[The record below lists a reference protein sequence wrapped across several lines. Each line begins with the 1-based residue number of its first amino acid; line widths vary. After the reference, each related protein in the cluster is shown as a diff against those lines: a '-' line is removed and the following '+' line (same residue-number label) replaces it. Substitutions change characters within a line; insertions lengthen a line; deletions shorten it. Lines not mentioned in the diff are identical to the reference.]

1 MAVELRVAGQ
11 LAVIGETGQRQHLES
26 TQAQVA
32 LALLLLERDRGVT
45 RDELA
50 NVIWPYGSPPT
61 WASALR
67 NVLSRLRRF
76 VLTAMPSLEQP
87 VVVQGRHYL
96 LQLPDDAVVDIE
108 VAEREI
114 VAAQDALAAGDVG
127 SALRLAARGADR
139 LRSPFLSANDGPWV
153 ASWRGR
159 LTELLALALETGS
172 QAAVGAGDNARALFL
187 ANEATTRS
195 PLRERSHRCL
205 MAAHAAAGNRGEA
218 LRVYQRLRYRL
229 AQELGVD
236 PSLDTEAAYLDLLGP
251 APAPLPAYPGLA
263 VADPIG
269 DPAGFVARD
278 AEMAVLSDA
287 WATTAPARRHLVFVT
302 GEAGAG
308 KTRLA
313 REAGYRVAAEGGL
326 VLFGRCD
333 REALIPYQ
341 PLVEAFDGYIAAMP
355 ADQLPELSPA
365 MRCGLAAIFPSLDA
379 TTCCGVSTDR
389 AKLFDGVTR
398 LVEGITRQRPAVLI
412 LDDLHWANSETL
424 WLLRH
429 LVRHADEGTF
439 LVIAIARD
447 DLIGGS
453 PLRHLIRGL
462 EREGSASWLPLAGL
476 DRTAIARLAE
486 HISPSEARPGV
497 DAERL
502 ASDTAG
508 NPSLVVDL
516 LRGGH
521 ANGGAISSTP
531 RGSHVPHAVRDVLSA
546 KLDAT
551 FNAAVEPLLH
561 AAALTQAGFDLPVV
575 AAAAGLGSSDALDAL
590 DAALAVGLVVES
602 DDLDHLS
609 GATYRFRH
617 DVIRRVI
624 ADQLSAA
631 RRRHLHDRL
640 AEAARQGTLDCGG
653 APT

>member
-1 MAVELRVAGQ
+1 M
-11 LAVIGETGQRQHLES
+11 
-26 TQAQVA
+26 
-32 LALLLLERDRGVT
+32 
-45 RDELA
+45 
-50 NVIWPYGSPPT
+50 
-61 WASALR
+61 
-67 NVLSRLRRF
+67 
-76 VLTAMPSLEQP
+76 
-87 VVVQGRHYL
+87 
-96 LQLPDDAVVDIE
+96 
-108 VAEREI
+108 
-114 VAAQDALAAGDVG
+114 
-127 SALRLAARGADR
+127 
-139 LRSPFLSANDGPWV
+139 
-153 ASWRGR
+153 
-159 LTELLALALETGS
+159 
-172 QAAVGAGDNARALFL
+172 
-187 ANEATTRS
+187 
-195 PLRERSHRCL
+195 
-205 MAAHAAAGNRGEA
+205 
-218 LRVYQRLRYRL
+218 
-229 AQELGVD
+229 
-236 PSLDTEAAYLDLLGP
+236 
-251 APAPLPAYPGLA
+251 
-263 VADPIG
+263 
-269 DPAGFVARD
+269 
-278 AEMAVLSDA
+278 
-287 WATTAPARRHLVFVT
+287 
-302 GEAGAG
+302 
-308 KTRLA
+308 
-313 REAGYRVAAEGGL
+313 
-326 VLFGRCD
+326 LFGRCD

-365 MRCGLAAIFPSLDA
+365 MRCELAAIFPSLDA

>member
-11 LAVIGETGQRQHLES
+11 LAVIGETGQRQNLDS

-32 LALLLLERDRGVT
+32 FALLLLERDRGVT

-76 VLTAMPSLEQP
+76 VAAAMPSLEQP

-96 LQLPDDAVVDIE
+96 LRLPDDAVVDIE
-108 VAEREI
+108 VAGRDV

-153 ASWRGR
+153 ASWRDR
-159 LTELLALALETGS
+159 LTELLALALETAS
-172 QAAVGAGDNARALFL
+172 QAAVGVGDTSRALVL
-187 ANEATTRS
+187 ASEATSRS
-195 PLRERSHRCL
+195 PLREHSHRCL

-218 LRVYQRLRYRL
+218 LRVYQRLRYSL
-229 AQELGVD
+229 AHELGVD
-236 PSLDTEAAYLDLLGP
+236 PSLETEAAYLDLLGP
-251 APAPLPAYPGLA
+251 APTPPHGHPGLA
-263 VADPIG
+263 VADRIG
-269 DPAGFVARD
+269 DPADFVARD
-278 AEMAVLSDA
+278 AEMAALADA
-287 WATTAPARRHLVFVT
+287 WAATAAARRHLVFVT

-333 REALIPYQ
+333 RESLYPYQ
-341 PLVEAFDGYIAAMP
+341 PLVEAFDGYIAATP
-355 ADQLPELSPA
+355 ADQMPELSPA
-365 MRCGLAAIFPSLDA
+365 LRCELSAVFPSLGGA
-379 TTCCGVSTDR
+379 TCGGAPDR

-398 LVEGITRQRPAVLI
+398 LVEGITSQRPAALI
-412 LDDLHWANSETL
+412 LDDLHWAGNETL

-429 LVRHADEGTF
+429 LVRHADAGAF
-439 LVIAIARD
+439 LVIATARD

-453 PLRHLIRGL
+453 PLRQLVRGL

-476 DRTAIARLAE
+476 DRTAIARLAD
-486 HISPSEARPGV
+486 HLSPSVAAPGF
-497 DAERL
+497 DADRL
-502 ASDTAG
+502 ATDTAG

-521 ANGGAISSTP
+521 GGRAAISSAL
-531 RGSHVPHAVRDVLSA
+531 RGNHVPHAVRDVLSA

-551 FNAAVEPLLH
+551 ANPAVEPLLH
-561 AAALTQAGFDLPVV
+561 AAALSHASFDVQLV
-575 AAAAGLGSSDALDAL
+575 ATAAGLAPSDALDAL

-602 DDLDHLS
+602 GDLDHLP
-609 GATYRFRH
+609 GTTYRFRH

-624 ADQLSAA
+624 AGQLSAA
-631 RRRHLHDRL
+631 RRRYLHDRL
-640 AEAARQGTLDCGG
+640 AEAARQATLDRGG

>member
-32 LALLLLERDRGVT
+32 FALLLLERDRGVT

-76 VLTAMPSLEQP
+76 VVAAMPSLDQP
-87 VVVQGRHYL
+87 LVVQGRHYL
-96 LQLPDDAVVDIE
+96 LRLPDDAVVDIE
-108 VAEREI
+108 MAEREI

-153 ASWRGR
+153 TSWRGR
-159 LTELLALALETGS
+159 LTELLALALETAS
-172 QAAVGAGDNARALFL
+172 QAAVGVGDNARALFL
-187 ANEATTRS
+187 ANEATARS
-195 PLRERSHRCL
+195 PLRERSYRCL

-218 LRVYQRLRYRL
+218 LRAYQRLRYRL
-229 AQELGVD
+229 SHELGVD

-251 APAPLPAYPGLA
+251 APAPLPQYRGIAAGERS
-263 VADPIG
+263 G
-269 DPAGFVARD
+269 DPADFVARD
-278 AEMAVLSDA
+278 AEMAALTDA
-287 WATTAPARRHLVFVT
+287 WATTVPARRHLVFVT

-333 REALIPYQ
+333 RESLFPYQ
-341 PLVEAFDGYIAAMP
+341 PLVEAFDGYISATP
-355 ADQLPELSPA
+355 PDQLPDFSPA
-365 MRCGLAAIFPSLDA
+365 MRCELSAVFPSLDA

-398 LVEGITRQRPAVLI
+398 LVEGITSQRPAVLI
-412 LDDLHWANSETL
+412 LDDLHWADRETL
-424 WLLRH
+424 WLVRH
-429 LVRHADEGTF
+429 LVRHADGGAL
-439 LVIAIARD
+439 LVIATARD
-447 DLIGGS
+447 DLIGRA

-462 EREGSASWLPLAGL
+462 EREGSASSLPLAGL
-476 DRTAIARLAE
+476 DRTAITRLAE
-486 HISPSEARPGV
+486 RIAPSATAPDV

-502 ASDTAG
+502 ATDTAG

-516 LRGGH
+516 LRGSRSGH
-521 ANGGAISSTP
+521 AAISSTL
-531 RGSHVPHAVRDVLSA
+531 RGDDVPHAVRDVLSA

-551 FNAAVEPLLH
+551 SNAAVEPLLH
-561 AAALTQAGFDLPVV
+561 AAALTHAGFDLPLV
-575 AAAAGLGSSDALDAL
+575 ATAAGLAPSDALDAL

-602 DDLDHLS
+602 EDLDHLP

-617 DVIRRVI
+617 EVIRRVI
-624 ADQLSAA
+624 AGQLSAA
-631 RRRHLHDRL
+631 RRRHLHHRL
-640 AEAARQGTLDCGG
+640 AEAARQGTLDHGG